1 MSAAEPLRS
10 GLLFVALLGLCH
22 PAALAQQAR
31 TRSSLP
37 PAQASATMRS
47 ASPIAV
53 IDKTLVL
60 RASLQG
66 QSVMHRYRLNLP
78 QDAIVSVTVRA
89 GKNPLFPIVRLKSVQ
104 GAMLKRPVAYNKS
117 TAQLGFYKLASGRGV
132 LEVFAQGGR
141 TGEYSLDVQVVDR
154 QQFNEQVIG
163 LTNAARIKAGLQPLV
178 RNPLL
183 DRASDAHVRDMDQ
196 QDAYL
201 AHTGSRGST
210 PEERIKSIGYKAA
223 WVNLK
228 GNKRRTIRLENAA
241 TGWVSP
247 AEVVEAW
254 LASPGHRAAM
264 LDPETK
270 EIGVAF
276 EYDNENATTYWVQ
289 NFGYPW
295 SPGLIPW
302 F

>member
-1 MSAAEPLRS
+1 MNAAEPLRS
-10 GLLFVALLGLCH
+10 GLLFVALIGLCH
-22 PAALAQQAR
+22 PTALAQQAR

-37 PAQASATMRS
+37 QAQSSTTTRS

-60 RASLQG
+60 RANLQG
-66 QSVMHRYRLNLP
+66 QGVMHRYRLNLP

-89 GKNPLFPIVRLKSVQ
+89 VENPLYPIVSLKSIQ
-104 GAMLKRPVAYNKS
+104 GAMLKRPVAYNKRS
-117 TAQLGFYKLASGRGV
+117 AQLGFYKLPSGHGV

-141 TGEYSLDVQVVDR
+141 TGEYLLDVQVVDR
-154 QQFNEQVIG
+154 QQFNAQVVR

-178 RNPLL
+178 RNSLL

-196 QDAYL
+196 QNAYL
-201 AHTGSRGST
+201 AHTGSQGST
-210 PEERIKSIGYKAA
+210 PEERIKSFGYKAA
-223 WVNLK
+223 WVNLE

-241 TGWVSP
+241 TGWATP

-276 EYDNENATTYWVQ
+276 VYDNENATTYWVQ

-295 SPGLIPW
+295 SPGLTPW